1 MLLNYFPN
9 STISFRSNIFFHIGP
24 LGVNCSF
31 YKSKLAC
38 QSSCLPKSKRYI
50 EIEAKFSLEVGR
62 KAIPWKDAT
71 KAQERDDKKCKCFT
85 SLAVVIIIIAAFL
98 ATALSALIL
107 AALFRESR
115 IASTIIIKP
124 LASVLRGIIFW
135 LLLAVSYQERWGPA
149 GLLAVRW
156 SNSKKQPGWSLFF
169 FSFWNEK
176 SAEK

>member
-115 IASTIIIKP
+115 IANREHNNNKAASERLERDHFLVAARSQLSRAMGPGWFAGSSMVEFEEAAGLIII
-124 LASVLRGIIFW
+124 
-135 LLLAVSYQERWGPA
+135 LL
-149 GLLAVRW
+149 
-156 SNSKKQPGWSLFF
+156 
-169 FSFWNEK
+169 
-176 SAEK
+176 